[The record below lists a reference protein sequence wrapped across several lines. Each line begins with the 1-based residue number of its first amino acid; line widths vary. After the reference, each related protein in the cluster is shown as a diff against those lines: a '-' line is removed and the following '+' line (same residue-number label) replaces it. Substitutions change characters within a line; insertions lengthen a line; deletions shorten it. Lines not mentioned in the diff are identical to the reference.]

1 MFDAIDQAFSVVSHF
16 ARSKNIKL
24 GPPIVEEDQKKYFMT
39 LFGDKNRFMQVIINF
54 VSNSIKF
61 SHRNSKIKLH
71 LALIE
76 AQDIS
81 NSSLVESGIDENPS
95 IVNHSLVSND
105 INNVEGRQKITYVH
119 FTLTI

>member
-1 MFDAIDQAFSVVSHF
+1 
-16 ARSKNIKL
+16 
-24 GPPIVEEDQKKYFMT
+24 MT

-71 LALIE
+71 LDLNE

-81 NSSLVESGIDENPS
+81 NSSLVESAVDENPS
-95 IVNHSLVSND
+95 IVNHGLVLND
-105 INNVEGRQKITYVH
+105 
-119 FTLTI
+119 